1 MHECNDICVYDDL
14 LFFIHE
20 TKDICPTLYDET
32 TSLIG
37 LNLWLSCC
45 FESLHTTHAD
55 CLSSRQKSLSF
66 SLCKLQISSDPDER
80 LSFLSFRNDSHK
92 FFNARLIGG
101 WAFEDL
107 LLQTGH
113 SWVFLVL
120 QNCWRH
126 SLQTLWLHDKR
137 TGVLKISQHTGQE
150 SSSTD
155 NEAIFTVWAPAIETL
170 LSLSGWLAKMNNHE
184 NHKICCQSRNKLLL
198 FLFVVHWWLILCC
211 FCQREENQFDRKEK

>member
-1 MHECNDICVYDDL
+1 MAQYGGKYFLQQSLCHMNLSKMAERNIECMNVMISVL
-14 LFFIHE
+14 WWFIVLYMKQE
-20 TKDICPTLYDET
+20 ICPTLYDET

-45 FESLHTTHAD
+45 CELIHTTHTG

-92 FFNARLIGG
+92 FFNARFTGG
-101 WAFEDL
+101 RSLEDL

-113 SWVFLVL
+113 SWVFFVL

-137 TGVLKISQHTGQE
+137 TGVLKISQHTGQ
-150 SSSTD
+150 
-155 NEAIFTVWAPAIETL
+155 L
-170 LSLSGWLAKMNNHE
+170 
-184 NHKICCQSRNKLLL
+184 
-198 FLFVVHWWLILCC
+198 
-211 FCQREENQFDRKEK
+211 